1 MNDTEALK
9 LAFCKCKG
17 MVIQLSPRIL
27 QVYFYDNHG
36 TKYGD
41 IFTAI
46 TILKS
51 LIIMSLTEITLP
63 IIHQPS
69 MRLMHLMP
77 FMTSWMTN
85 PLSSRPVKV
94 SSYITPKRIL
104 YPASHNLWVIK
115 LYLKN
120 LSEVQFGVLVAIM
133 VLGIP
138 ANLLILLIA
147 HYMKNNNS
155 FYSWFMY
162 NITMCDLVILIYTT
176 VKLMYIRFGEDF
188 TGWLPNDWFGS
199 LICKGMIS
207 IKIDQ
212 SLSFLIYMLLY
223 FLLKSSKHTWEQTR
237 FVW

>member
-104 YPASHNLWVIK
+104 YPASHKTLPKKPFRSTIW
-115 LYLKN
+115 
-120 LSEVQFGVLVAIM
+120 S
-133 VLGIP
+133 LGS
-138 ANLLILLIA
+138 
-147 HYMKNNNS
+147 NN
-155 FYSWFMY
+155 
-162 NITMCDLVILIYTT
+162 
-176 VKLMYIRFGEDF
+176 G
-188 TGWLPNDWFGS
+188 TGHTR
-199 LICKGMIS
+199 
-207 IKIDQ
+207 
-212 SLSFLIYMLLY
+212 
-223 FLLKSSKHTWEQTR
+223 KSSHSFDSSLYEK
-237 FVW
+237 